1 MLPQDHQART
11 SALDPTRSFAVTAPA
26 GSGKTGLLT
35 QRVLKLL
42 PYCDHPEEV
51 VCITFTRKAAAEM
64 QDRIA
69 TAIHNAANSERP
81 ESEHEQLTW
90 DLAQAVIA
98 RDSEKNWQ
106 LLKNPARLRVQT
118 IDGLCRSLTQHNPI
132 ESGIGG
138 RSQLLEHP
146 ASVYRGAVQQALKS
160 IEEEGQL
167 QHDLK
172 ELFLHLDNNL
182 ERVTSFLVSLL
193 WQRDQWLLPLLSARN
208 ARDYLESVLTDVV
221 EETLVDATEA
231 LAPFASDLCQLAD
244 YAGNNSL
251 EEKPNSSLCALA
263 GIIELPSA
271 EPDGINEWRSLSD
284 LLLTASGSWRSIK
297 GLNKNYGF
305 PAGTDKDSKAAAK
318 AKKNQMGELL
328 SELKAIPKLEQLLQF
343 IRILPPCHYPHS
355 QWRLLDGLTRIMP
368 HAVMHL
374 KLAFRNLNATD
385 FSEITQG
392 ALLTLGDDDT
402 PSELTLKLDY
412 QIRHILVDEFQD
424 TASPQLQLL
433 ERLTAGWQPD
443 DGRTLFIVGDGM
455 QSCYGFRDANVGI
468 FLDARANGI
477 GSIELE
483 CLDLSVNFRSQSGV
497 VDWVNQAFQNAFP
510 EADDISRGAVRYSHS
525 VAAKPAL
532 TGAAVNAHVF
542 VDAENRYDEA
552 NKVVELVKDALT
564 KRPDDRVAILARNR
578 PHLKEILSALKA
590 ADLQWQ
596 ATDIDPLVNRMAIQD
611 LMTLTQAMLFPA
623 NHNAW
628 LALLRSPIIGLDNAD
643 LLALARLRDRSNT
656 LFNTALNTQNLNAL
670 SHQGQNILARCAPL
684 LRLAWQDRRRKN
696 LRQWLEG
703 LWVSLGGP
711 ASLGEPSDNTNADD
725 YFYLLERYE
734 EGGTIHQWDDFMTAV
749 SALYARPS
757 EQADP
762 RIQVMTIH
770 KSKGLEFETVIIPG
784 LDKIQRSDDKQLLMW
799 MERINHQHQKQLL
812 LSPLAATGESDDKLY
827 QFLRSEQ
834 KLKSALEAT
843 RLLYVGC
850 TRAINRLHLLA
861 NVKYDE
867 KTDAIKAPTSAS
879 LLAPLWPHIKD
890 RLNVH
895 NVTATSEDSE
905 RSAPLTMIRRLP
917 FEWQRPALIPGSLLA
932 AFRGKEF
939 DDDENQVSDDHLRHR
954 ASRHT
959 GTILHRCLA
968 QVCDEGVEQWNGER
982 IRRQIPAWRTQL
994 RMLGLHGQPL
1004 QDAVDKI
1011 ELGLVRT
1018 LSSVTGQWLL
1028 NNSHSQS
1035 ACELSLWTMG
1045 RNTAK
1050 NLIIDRTF
1058 VDSNTR
1064 WIIDYKSSDRA
1075 ASESQAEFLQRESQQ
1090 YREQLQRYRQLFK
1103 DQPEEV
1109 KMALFFPMLSHL
1121 EVIEPMT

>member
-1 MLPQDHQART
+1 VLPQDHQARA

-64 QDRIA
+64 QERIA
-69 TAIHNAANSERP
+69 SAIHMAASSERP
-81 ESEHEQLTW
+81 ENQHEQLTW

-98 RDSEKNWQ
+98 RDKEKNWQ

-146 ASVYRGAVQQALKS
+146 ANVYRGAVQQALKS
-160 IEEEGQL
+160 IEEDGQL

-182 ERVTSFLVSLL
+182 DRVTGFLVSLL

-208 ARDYLESVLTDVV
+208 AREYLESVLTDVI
-221 EETLVDATEA
+221 EETLTDVSQA
-231 LAPFASDLCQLAD
+231 LAPFASDLCLLAD
-244 YAGNNSL
+244 YAGNNAI
-251 EEKPNSSLCALA
+251 EDKPSSSLCALA
-263 GIIELPSA
+263 GIIELPDT
-271 EPDGINEWRSLSD
+271 EPDCVGQWHNLSD

-305 PAGTDKDSKAAAK
+305 PAGSDKDSKAAAK
-318 AKKNQMGELL
+318 EKKNQMGELL
-328 SELKAIPKLEQLLQF
+328 SELKAIPNLEQLLQL

-392 ALLTLGDDDT
+392 ALLALGDEDAPT
-402 PSELTLKLDY
+402 ELTLKLDY

-433 ERLTAGWQPD
+433 ERLTAGWQPN

-477 GSIELE
+477 GSIALE

-497 VDWVNQAFQNAFP
+497 VDWVNNAFENAFP
-510 EADDISRGAVRYSHS
+510 EVDDISRGAVKYSHS
-525 VAAKPAL
+525 AGAKAEL
-532 TGAAVNAHVF
+532 DGAAVNTHVF
-542 VDAENRYDEA
+542 VNAQNRRAEAD
-552 NKVVELVKDALT
+552 KVVKLVKDALAQQ
-564 KRPDDRVAILARNR
+564 PEDRVAILARNR
-578 PHLKEILSALKA
+578 PHLKEILSALQTA
-590 ADLQWQ
+590 GLQWQ
-596 ATDIDPLVNRMAIQD
+596 ATDIDPLANRMAIQD
-611 LMTLTQAMLFPA
+611 LITLTQAMLFPA

-628 LALLRSPIIGLDNAD
+628 LALLRSPVIGLDNAD
-643 LLALARLRDRSNT
+643 LLTLAKGCDAANT
-656 LFNTALNTQNLNAL
+656 LFHQVLGAQEHLTL
-670 SHQGQNILARCAPL
+670 SHQAQTILSRCTPL
-684 LRLAWQDRRRKN
+684 LRLAWKDRRRKN

-711 ASLGEPSDNTNADD
+711 ASLGDPSDNTNAGD
-725 YFYLLERYE
+725 YFALLERYE
-734 EGGTIHQWDDFMTAV
+734 EGGTIQQWEEFTTAV
-749 SALYARPS
+749 GALYARPS

-812 LSPLAATGESDDKLY
+812 LSPLAATGDSDDKLY

-834 KLKSALEAT
+834 KLKGALEAT

-867 KTDAIKAPTSAS
+867 KSDSVKAPASAS
-879 LLAPLWPHIKD
+879 LLAPLWPQIKD
-890 RLNVH
+890 ELNIH
-895 NVTATSEDSE
+895 SDPTADEDTAST
-905 RSAPLTMIRRLP
+905 APLTMIRRLP

-939 DDDENQVSDDHLRHR
+939 EDDENQVSDDHLRHR
-954 ASRHT
+954 AARHT

-968 QVCDEGVEQWNGER
+968 QVCEDGVATWDSER
-982 IRRQIPAWRTQL
+982 IQQQTPAWRAQL
-994 RMLGLHGQPL
+994 RMLGLHGQSL
-1004 QDAVDKI
+1004 QDALDRI
-1011 ELGLVRT
+1011 ELGLMRT
-1018 LSSVTGQWLL
+1018 LSSPTGQWVLD
-1028 NNSHSQS
+1028 NSHSQS
-1035 ACELSLWTMG
+1035 ACELSLWSKG
-1045 RNTAK
+1045 RNKAS
-1050 NLIIDRTF
+1050 NLILDRTF
-1058 VDSNTR
+1058 VESNTR
-1064 WIIDYKSSDRA
+1064 WIIDYKSSDIGS
-1075 ASESQAEFLQRESQQ
+1075 SESQTEFLQRESQQ
-1090 YREQLQRYRQLFK
+1090 YRDQLERYKQLFS
-1103 DQPEEV
+1103 DQPEAI
-1109 KMALFFPMLSHL
+1109 KMALYFPMLSHL
-1121 EVIEPMT
+1121 EVLAP